1 MSSLMSNTGDVITR
15 SRIAE
20 TEKLNLPPLH
30 PAHSPSCHRWQRCR
44 TAAGAGPPEA
54 RTLPALR
61 LLQGTRRLRK
71 PAASQDQWS
80 GGGRGLWREPRRG
93 GRLRRPAVW
102 GSPRQSSFPA
112 SAVPPK
118 IERIRA
124 YGAEVVVGG
133 DLYADALAA
142 SEERIAV
149 TGALSIHA
157 YDQVETLL
165 GQGTLGLELE
175 EQLRLQGQGIDTLLV
190 AVGGGG
196 LIGGIAAS
204 LGGRI
209 KIVAVEP
216 EEAPTLYSALAAGHP
231 VDARAGGVAADSLA
245 PKRVGKLM
253 FPIAANYVS
262 PGVVLVSDDEITSA
276 QTAMWDRLRI
286 VTEPGGAAA
295 FAALLSG
302 KYRPEQDERVA
313 VIVCGANTTAVDFG
327 C

>member
-1 MSSLMSNTGDVITR
+1 
-15 SRIAE
+15 
-20 TEKLNLPPLH
+20 
-30 PAHSPSCHRWQRCR
+30 
-44 TAAGAGPPEA
+44 
-54 RTLPALR
+54 
-61 LLQGTRRLRK
+61 
-71 PAASQDQWS
+71 
-80 GGGRGLWREPRRG
+80 
-93 GRLRRPAVW
+93 
-102 GSPRQSSFPA
+102 
-112 SAVPPK
+112 
-118 IERIRA
+118 
-124 YGAEVVVGG
+124 
-133 DLYADALAA
+133 
-142 SEERIAV
+142 
-149 TGALSIHA
+149 
-157 YDQVETLL
+157 
-165 GQGTLGLELE
+165 
-175 EQLRLQGQGIDTLLV
+175 V

-216 EEAPTLYSALAAGHP
+216 EEAPTLYSAVAAGHP

-245 PKRVGKLM
+245 PKRVGNLM